1 MFRSSREGPT
11 EEKAGRHTPI
21 RLGTALIAA
30 VGMLLGPLALAAS
43 AATAPHAS
51 ATVEGSYVSLT
62 PFRLLDTRT
71 GSPIAAKAS
80 LNVQVTG
87 VGTTPVP
94 AGASAVV
101 ANVTA
106 VSPTSNGFLTVFP
119 EGATQ
124 PLVSNLNFT
133 AGKNVA
139 NLVTVGLSSAGG
151 ITIYNSAGTTN
162 VVVDVEGYYTSTLG
176 TTGLYTPVTP
186 YRALG
191 SLAEGATVQANT
203 SVPVTVTGVDGIPS
217 TATAVV
223 GNVTAAA
230 GTNPSFLTVYPAGVT
245 MPTASNLNFT
255 ADQVVA
261 NRVTVG
267 VGTGGVIE
275 IYNHTG
281 TVSVD
286 FDLDG
291 YYSSTGAYFVPITP
305 IRVAD
310 TRTASVVG
318 TGTPINASAS
328 EAFQIAT
335 TASGIPSGAAAVATN
350 VTVVAADAPGY
361 LTVYPTSAT
370 TNPVAS
376 DVNWTAN
383 EIVPNFTVAPTDGT
397 GSVEVY
403 NSHGEQINLVIDA
416 FGYFEDST
424 PTMVS
429 AVVTAT
435 TIAITYN
442 EAVSC
447 PTSFAGFV
455 YDWTGSAS
463 GITSIASCAV
473 STSGLV
479 LTLTGVFTLPAST
492 GGTLSWV
499 VQSSPSTTNS
509 VYAAGPVF
517 ELAQTIPVAA
527 ATVVPVIVSAY
538 YADPVVSDSVVITY
552 NEAVACTTGSTVAA
566 DFTYDYTGVA
576 SGFASGATQT
586 ATCSGDT
593 VTLTSSAAISPPA
606 SDATIVYTEPAAAT
620 LSTADAVYAA
630 GSVSPVLY
638 AASQTVSG
646 AEWVTPTITGA
657 TVTPGAYG
665 TGAIAVTYS
674 EPVVC
679 PGTAADVQ
687 AIFEYTNSGVP
698 AYPSN
703 CSASGDMLT
712 LTDFDTATT
721 GTTGATLL
729 LPGASDTLIYT
740 VPASETTT
748 NAVNSTVDS
757 PAFPLAQTFALTATA
772 APTMTGATVNS
783 TSIVITYNEEVTCPA
798 TFADTLSDFAYY
810 STGTTSGITTAPT
823 TCATSTSSPFTL
835 TLSGGAFVA
844 PVGTTA
850 SIKYTA
856 PATNSAT
863 ASVYATNTALYAAT
877 QTLALTEVPAM
888 VSAVVSASSIAIT
901 YNEPV
906 FCSSTGTAYEQFKY
920 YTAGATS
927 GGTVTAGCSVS
938 GDVLTLVSTS
948 GFVAASTS
956 ASIVYTEPGTDSAT
970 ASVYAGSAPVAY
982 AANQTLPWSS
992 ISNV

>member
-133 AGKNVA
+133 KGKTVA

-151 ITIYNSAGTTN
+151 ITIFNSAGTTN

-245 MPTASNLNFT
+245 QPTASNLNFG

-318 TGTPINASAS
+318 TGTPINASTS
-328 EAFQIAT
+328 EAFQVAT
-335 TASGIPSGAAAVATN
+335 TASGIPSGASAVATN

-416 FGYFEDST
+416 FGYFESST
-424 PTMVS
+424 PTIVS
-429 AVVTAT
+429 TSVTFASIT
-435 TIAITYN
+435 ITYN
-442 EAVSC
+442 EAVNC
-447 PTSFAGFV
+447 PTSGTGAAVFT
-455 YDWTGSAS
+455 YDWTGTAS
-463 GITSIASCAV
+463 GGPVGACSGGAASA
-473 STSGLV
+473 TPDV
-479 LTLTGVFTLPAST
+479 LTFADPAPGFILPAST
-492 GGTLSWV
+492 GGSITYT
-499 VQSSPSTTNS
+499 PSGTAAND
-509 VYAAGPVF
+509 VYAAGPVY
-517 ELAQTIPVAA
+517 ELGQTTSVPP
-527 ATVVPVIVSAY
+527 ATLVPVIKSAY
-538 YADPVVSDSVVITY
+538 VTSTTIVVTY
-552 NEAVACTTGSTVAA
+552 NEDVTCSTTNAGAVG
-566 DFTYDYTGVA
+566 DFVYDYTGLA
-576 SGFASGATQT
+576 SGGSIATCISNGPGSDSLTLT
-586 ATCSGDT
+586 ATT
-593 VTLTSSAAISPPA
+593 TFSAPA
-606 SDATIVYTEPAAAT
+606 SDATLVYTAPSAT
-620 LSTADAVYAA
+620 TIATTNALFAA
-630 GSVSPVLY
+630 GSEAPVLY
-638 AASQTVSG
+638 AATQTLTF
-646 AEWVTPTITGA
+646 ANLATPAITA
-657 TVTPGAYG
+657 AVVTPGASG
-665 TGAIAVTYS
+665 TILVTYS
-674 EPVVC
+674 EPVSC
-679 PGTAADVQ
+679 PSGAAAAQ
-687 AIFEYTNSGVP
+687 SIFEYTNSGSP
-698 AYPSN
+698 AYPSTCAAVGGHN
-703 CSASGDMLT
+703 NELT
-712 LTDFDTATT
+712 LGTFYNATT
-721 GTTGATLL
+721 GTGAVTLV

-748 NAVNSTVDS
+748 NAVNSTVDF
-757 PAFPLAQTFALTATA
+757 PAFPLAQTFALTATP
-772 APTMTGATVNS
+772 APAMASAVVGS
-783 TSIVITYNEEVTCPA
+783 TTIAITYNENVTCDA
-798 TFADTLSDFAYY
+798 TGTVPGDFAYF
-810 STGTTSGITTAPT
+810 STGTTSGLGTGTITAA
-823 TCATSTSSPFTL
+823 CATDVLTL
-835 TLSGGAFVA
+835 TTTGTFTA

-850 SIKYTA
+850 SIVYTA

-863 ASVYATNTALYAAT
+863 ASVYATNTVLYAVT
-877 QTLALTEVPAM
+877 QTLAVTEVPAM
-888 VSAVVSASSIAIT
+888 VSAVVSATSIAIT
-901 YNEPV
+901 YDEAV
-906 FCSSTGTAYEQFKY
+906 FCPTTFVTGSFLYD
-920 YTAGATS
+920 YTTATS
-927 GGTVTAGCSVS
+927 GGTFTGCTAS
-938 GDVLTLVSTS
+938 GDVLTLASTAL
-948 GFVAASTS
+948 VAATNS
-956 ASIVYTEPGTDSAT
+956 ASIAYTSSGTLSSD
-970 ASVYAGSAPVAY
+970 VYAGSAPVAY
-982 AANQTLPWSS
+982 AASQTLPWSS